1 MSDINKAI
9 ITGRVTR
16 DSELR
21 KTPNGTSVTDVSVVS
36 NRIWS
41 KDGERQEEATFVDV
55 TLWGKQAE
63 TLSPMLTKGR
73 HIMVEGRL
81 KLSSWETNE
90 GVKRNKLN
98 IVAENINLTPSNPN
112 PRGNPQGNT
121 ESFNKPALASSASEG
136 VEDTPF

>member
-1 MSDINKAI
+1 
-9 ITGRVTR
+9 
-16 DSELR
+16 
-21 KTPNGTSVTDVSVVS
+21 
-36 NRIWS
+36 
-41 KDGERQEEATFVDV
+41 
-55 TLWGKQAE
+55 
-63 TLSPMLTKGR
+63 
-73 HIMVEGRL
+73 MVEGRL

>member
-1 MSDINKAI
+1 MSDINKVI

-21 KTPNGTSVTDVSVVS
+21 TTPNGTSVTDVSVVS

-41 KDGERQEEATFVDV
+41 KAGDRQEESTFVDV

-63 TLSPMLTKGR
+63 SLSQYLTMGR
-73 HIMVEGRL
+73 HVMVEARL
-81 KLSSWETNE
+81 KLNSWETDE
-90 GVKRNKLN
+90 GVKRNKLTL
-98 IVAENINLTPSNPN
+98 VAENVNLTPSNTNPN
-112 PRGNPQGNT
+112 GNGGSQQN
-121 ESFNKPALASSASEG
+121 AVAASSES